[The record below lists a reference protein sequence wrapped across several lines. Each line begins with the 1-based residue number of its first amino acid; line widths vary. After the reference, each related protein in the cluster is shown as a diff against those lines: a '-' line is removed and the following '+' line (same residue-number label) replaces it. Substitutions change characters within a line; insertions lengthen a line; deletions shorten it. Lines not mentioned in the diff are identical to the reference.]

1 MKTTRFAHLP
11 KRLAG
16 LARLCCWRVDVNVKP
31 GLGSRQTTAAHA
43 RAHASKGMITV
54 AAKSLTL
61 DEFRAL
67 AGTEVGVS
75 DWIEVPQ
82 AKIDA
87 FAEVTG
93 DHQFIHVNPELA
105 RQTPFGTT
113 IAHGYLTLS
122 LLSVMAY
129 QAMPGIKG
137 TRMGV
142 NYGLNK
148 VRFMAP
154 VKSGSKVRGRFTIAD
169 VSQRP
174 DGAWQ
179 TTTTVTVEIEGE
191 TKPALAA
198 EWITLQYVG

>member
-1 MKTTRFAHLP
+1 M
-11 KRLAG
+11 AG
-16 LARLCCWRVDVNVKP
+16 
-31 GLGSRQTTAAHA
+31 
-43 RAHASKGMITV
+43 
-54 AAKSLTL
+54 KSLTL

-82 AKIDA
+82 EKINA

-105 RQTPFGTT
+105 AQTPFGTT

-142 NYGLNK
+142 NYGQDPRPLHHRRC
-148 VRFMAP
+148 VAAP
-154 VKSGSKVRGRFTIAD
+154 GWCLADHNQCLGRDRRRNQARARRRMDHFAIC
-169 VSQRP
+169 
-174 DGAWQ
+174 GL
-179 TTTTVTVEIEGE
+179 
-191 TKPALAA
+191 KPAELTQEGISHA
-198 EWITLQYVG
+198 

>member
-1 MKTTRFAHLP
+1 M
-11 KRLAG
+11 
-16 LARLCCWRVDVNVKP
+16 
-31 GLGSRQTTAAHA
+31 
-43 RAHASKGMITV
+43 
-54 AAKSLTL
+54 AKSIPL
-61 DEFRAL
+61 DEYRAL
-67 AGTEVGVS
+67 VGKEVGVS
-75 DWIEVPQ
+75 DWILVDQ

-105 RQTPFGTT
+105 KQTPFGTT

-122 LLSVMAY
+122 LCAVFAY
-129 QAMPGIKG
+129 GAMPGVVG
-137 TRMGV
+137 TKMGV

-154 VKSGSKVRGRFTIAD
+154 VKSGSRVRGRFTLVD
-169 VSQRP
+169 VTQRP

-179 TTTTVTVEIEGE
+179 STVNVIVEIDGE

-198 EWITLQYVG
+198 EWITLQYI

>member
-1 MKTTRFAHLP
+1 M
-11 KRLAG
+11 AG
-16 LARLCCWRVDVNVKP
+16 
-31 GLGSRQTTAAHA
+31 
-43 RAHASKGMITV
+43 
-54 AAKSLTL
+54 KSLTL

-82 AKIDA
+82 EKINA

-105 RQTPFGTT
+105 EQTPFGTT

-154 VKSGSKVRGRFTIAD
+154 VRVNSRLRALLHLQAFEKIAGD
-169 VSQRP
+169 
-174 DGAWQ
+174 AWQ
-179 TTTTVTVEIEGE
+179 LTWQVSVVCEGQE
-191 TKPALAA
+191 KPVCVA
-198 EWITLQYVG
+198 QYLVRRYPPTAN

>member
-1 MKTTRFAHLP
+1 MANKA
-11 KRLAG
+11 
-16 LARLCCWRVDVNVKP
+16 
-31 GLGSRQTTAAHA
+31 
-43 RAHASKGMITV
+43 
-54 AAKSLTL
+54 LTL
-61 DEFRAL
+61 DEYRATV
-67 AGTEVGVS
+67 GTEVGVS

-82 AKIDA
+82 SKIDA

-105 RQTPFGTT
+105 AQTPFGTT

-129 QAMPGIKG
+129 GALPGIKG

-154 VKSGSKVRGRFTIAD
+154 VKSGSQVRGRFTIAD
-169 VSQRP
+169 VQQRP

-179 TTTTVTVEIEGE
+179 TTVAVTVEIEGE

-198 EWITLQYVG
+198 EWITLAYVG

>member
-1 MKTTRFAHLP
+1 M
-11 KRLAG
+11 AG
-16 LARLCCWRVDVNVKP
+16 
-31 GLGSRQTTAAHA
+31 
-43 RAHASKGMITV
+43 
-54 AAKSLTL
+54 KSLTL
-61 DEFRAL
+61 DEYRAL
-67 AGTEVGVS
+67 VGQEVGVS
-75 DWIEVPQ
+75 DWIDVPQ
-82 AKIDA
+82 DKIDA

-105 RQTPFGTT
+105 AQTPFGTT

-154 VKSGSKVRGRFTIAD
+154 VKSGKQVRGRFTIAD
-169 VSQRP
+169 VTQRP

-179 TTTTVTVEIEGE
+179 TTVSVTVEINGE

-198 EWITLQYVG
+198 EWITLAFVG